1 MKSIQKLLMVLISFF
16 SACSK
21 EEKRSYS
28 LHIQVIAPADYPISA
43 YDEIKV
49 TLTNKNQ
56 SITYSASCSSAGIAS
71 FNVEYGYYTASVYY
85 QADPN
90 TVLSGRIDNL
100 SLLPEQNEV
109 TVPETDLQLSRV
121 RSSALI
127 IKEVYYTGCI
137 GIEGEEYQLDQYVT
151 LCNNSTQTI
160 YLDEI
165 CIGMVAPSS
174 HGESPWMKYT
184 DMQRI
189 PVYNMT
195 WQFPGSGQEH
205 PLLPGEETTIATNAV
220 NHSKATYQQVKSID
234 LSKVDWGFSAKGLKN
249 VITAGVTPM
258 KLLLNL
264 SPTAWQYDLSVVGPA
279 LIIFKIKGSSAE
291 AYVNDPAN
299 HERPPHASN
308 KSRFYL
314 MIPQEW
320 VMDCVDCVESAE
332 QVAFKRVPNALDHT
346 PAYIPGEFYSGQSL
360 VRKKIVDS
368 EGRTVYQ
375 DTNNSSE
382 DLEVS
387 IPTLKNKQ

>member
-21 EEKRSYS
+21 EEKHSYS
-28 LHIQVIAPADYPISA
+28 LHIRVIAPTDYPISA

-109 TVPETDLQLSRV
+109 TAPKTDLQLSRV

-127 IKEVYYTGCI
+127 FKEIYYTGCK
-137 GIEGEEYQLDQYVT
+137 GPKGEEYQLDQYIT
-151 LCNNSTQTI
+151 LCNNSTETI
-160 YLDEI
+160 YLDGI
-165 CIGMVAPSS
+165 CIAMVAPSG

-195 WQFPGSGQEH
+195 WQFPGSGQEY
-205 PLLPGEETTIATNAV
+205 PLLPGEETTIATHAV
-220 NHSKATYQQVKSID
+220 NHIKDLYYQVNSID
-234 LSKVDWGFSAKGLKN
+234 LSEVDWGFSDQSLDNA
-249 VITAGVTPM
+249 IAPGVKSM
-258 KLLLNL
+258 NLLLNL
-264 SPTAWQYDLSVVGPA
+264 SPTAWRYDLSVVGPA
-279 LIIFKIKGSSAE
+279 LIIFKIKDSSAE

-299 HERPPHASN
+299 REPQPHGLN
-308 KSRFYL
+308 KNKFYL

-320 VMDCVDCVESAE
+320 IMDCVDCVESAE
-332 QVAFKRVPNALDHT
+332 EVAFKRVPNALDHT
-346 PAYIPGEFYSGQSL
+346 PAYIPGELYSGQSL

>member
-21 EEKRSYS
+21 EEKRSYL
-28 LHIQVIAPADYPISA
+28 LHIRVIAPADYPISA

-56 SITYSASCSSAGIAS
+56 GITYSASCSSTGIAS

-100 SLLPEQNEV
+100 SLLPKQNEV
-109 TVPETDLQLSRV
+109 TAPKTDLQLSRV

-127 IKEVYYTGCI
+127 FKEIYYTGCL
-137 GIEGEEYQLDQYVT
+137 GIQGEEYQLDQYIT
-151 LCNNSTQTI
+151 LCNNSTETI
-160 YLDEI
+160 YLDGI
-165 CIGMVAPSS
+165 CIGMVAPSGN
-174 HGESPWMKYT
+174 GESPWMKYT

-195 WQFPGSGQEH
+195 WQFPGSGQEY

-220 NHSKATYQQVKSID
+220 NHSEETYQQVNSID
-234 LSKVDWGFSAKGLKN
+234 LSEVDWGFSDQSLKN
-249 VITAGVTPM
+249 VIAPGVKSM
-258 KLLLNL
+258 NLLINL
-264 SPTAWQYDLSVVGPA
+264 SPAWRYDLSVVGPA
-279 LIIFKIKGSSAE
+279 LIIFKIKDSSAE

-299 HERPPHASN
+299 RERTPYASN

-320 VMDCVDCVESAE
+320 VMDCVDCVESAK
-332 QVAFKRVPNALDHT
+332 QVAFKRVPNTLDHT
-346 PAYIPGEFYSGQSL
+346 PAYIPGDFYSGQSL